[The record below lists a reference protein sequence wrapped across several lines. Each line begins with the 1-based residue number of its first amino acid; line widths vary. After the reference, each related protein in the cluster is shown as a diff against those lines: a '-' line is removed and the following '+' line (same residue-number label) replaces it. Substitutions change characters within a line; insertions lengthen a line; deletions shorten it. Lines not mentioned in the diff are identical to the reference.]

1 MSGFLIEVKGLDK
14 VIKAIGDMADPR
26 HVGIY
31 LAKAGQE
38 AASYILQTKGLQSYP
53 AETERNKPP
62 VPYYIRGRGT
72 ETAFGNLNDSERLG
86 TQFYID
92 RDPSNFTT
100 KVGNRA
106 SYADDVVGDN
116 QKELFG
122 IIGWRKLSEVATEK
136 MDLINQI
143 YEAWITKMIKDLGL

>member
-14 VIKAIGDMADPR
+14 VIQAIGDMADPR

-38 AASYILQTKGLQSYP
+38 AASKILQTKGLQNYP
-53 AETERNKPP
+53 DMSKGNKPP

-72 ETAFGNLNDSERLG
+72 ETALGNLNESERLG

-92 RDPSNFTT
+92 RDVSNFTT
-100 KVGNRA
+100 KIGNRA

-116 QKELFG
+116 QKAIFG
-122 IIGWRKLSEVATEK
+122 IIGWRKLREVADEK

-143 YEAWITKMIKDLGL
+143 YEAWIEKMIRDLKL